1 MNAARAIG
9 WSYVGGRR
17 LRATSARLA
26 DLPPVNI
33 AVTEL
38 VPDSSAALCGQLSL
52 RRPLLYPSGTAMKH
66 PVLDRVKPS
75 FVIFDIRAL

>member
-1 MNAARAIG
+1 MNAARPIG

-17 LRATSARLA
+17 LRATSARVA

-38 VPDSSAALCGQLSL
+38 VPDSSAALCGQLFL
-52 RRPLLYPSGTAMKH
+52 
-66 PVLDRVKPS
+66 
-75 FVIFDIRAL
+75 